1 MTFKMSLII
10 YIQVFI
16 LLNVKFS
23 LKCKLLILEFSY
35 IIIIIYKK
43 NYIFFSFFLNDY

>member
-35 IIIIIYKK
+35 IIIFIYILKKIIY
-43 NYIFFSFFLNDY
+43 FFLSF